1 MFVLLYAVI
10 MTGIYDDDQEIIT
23 LSRSDFGK
31 HLSTYLIIDQLYLH
45 INKGNLLITNFMYA
59 LFKVV
64 IQ

>member
-45 INKGNLLITNFMYA
+45 IDK
-59 LFKVV
+59 
-64 IQ
+64 